1 MGLEEGSVHQ
11 PEKAFL
17 ANAAKYD
24 SQRLSYV
31 LSCLRDR
38 RFYRGVLPRGDE
50 HPGIGRLS
58 KKVK

>member
-38 RFYRGVLPRGDE
+38 RFYRGVLP
-50 HPGIGRLS
+50 
-58 KKVK
+58 